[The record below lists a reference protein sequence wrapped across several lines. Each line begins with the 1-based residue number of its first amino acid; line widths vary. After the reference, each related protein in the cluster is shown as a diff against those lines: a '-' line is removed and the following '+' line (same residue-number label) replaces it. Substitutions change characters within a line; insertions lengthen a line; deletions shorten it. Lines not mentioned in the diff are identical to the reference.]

1 MRDLRH
7 KIPREVWSLEMITDE
22 VIDTI
27 LGSDREREDY
37 DDWKP
42 SKSHLTFGLKG
53 RRGLLMRLRSRIVR
67 SCFIVTRV
75 P

>member
-7 KIPREVWSLEMITDE
+7 KIPREVWSLEMIADE

-37 DDWKP
+37 DDWKQENNIEDGSP
-42 SKSHLTFGLKG
+42 ETLNHIYGLCLFYASEVK
-53 RRGLLMRLRSRIVR
+53 
-67 SCFIVTRV
+67 
-75 P
+75 